1 MPSWVIFKSQHAAFV
16 IYAALGVCSQT
27 VLFVCMC
34 SAEYMPLRMYMLL
47 ISLRDNELKLR
58 CNEDQRSG
66 IETEAVAFNPFVE
79 SKALCAC
86 MSAWAV

>member
-34 SAEYMPLRMYMLL
+34 NAEYMPLRMYMLL
-47 ISLRDNELKLR
+47 ISLRDNELKLH
-58 CNEDQRSG
+58 CNEDQRIG
-66 IETEAVAFNPFVE
+66 LV
-79 SKALCAC
+79 K
-86 MSAWAV
+86 